1 MTIPDNEPMFYTVHC
16 YEPTAEDF
24 ILTGLFTLESD
35 AQRHRDECNAL
46 LRYSNTATIQHL
58 TLGQITTLL
67 VKNRI
72 RDLAAAIDRLTSLQ
86 TTTGEPASGPTG
98 AHTYLVWCPSYGQSE
113 ADGREFTAETPRRA
127 AQGWAWWH
135 DQDSDKYR
143 IVRGTPAVIAV
154 KRLDTD
160 ITTQWTV
167 QGRSLREY
175 VATAHDATIRSTP

>member
-1 MTIPDNEPMFYTVHC
+1 MTAPYDEPMFYTVHC
-16 YEPTAEDF
+16 YEPAAEDF
-24 ILTGLFTLESD
+24 IVTGLFTLESD
-35 AQRHRDECNAL
+35 AERHRDERNAL
-46 LRYSNTATIQHL
+46 RRHSNSAHIQHL
-58 TLGQITTLL
+58 TMGQITTLL
-67 VKNRI
+67 VKDRI
-72 RDLAAAIDRLTSLQ
+72 RDLADAIDQLTRLQ
-86 TTTGEPASGPTG
+86 TSTGEPASGPTG

-143 IVRGTPAVIAV
+143 IVRGTPAVIVV

-160 ITTQWTV
+160 TTTQWTV

-175 VATAHDATIRSTP
+175 VATAHDATTRSAP

>member
-1 MTIPDNEPMFYTVHC
+1 MTAPYDEPMFYTVHC
-16 YEPTAEDF
+16 YEPAAEDF

-67 VKNRI
+67 VKDRI

-127 AQGWAWWH
+127 AQGWDRWH
-135 DQDSDKYR
+135 DQQSDKYR
-143 IVRGTPAVIAV
+143 IVRSPPAVIVV

-160 ITTQWTV
+160 TTTQWTM

-175 VATAHDATIRSTP
+175 VATAHDATTP